1 MRREIRDGTIVI
13 ISHQERILQ
22 IADEI
27 IVLSDGR
34 ITKRGSPGEILPAL
48 IGKTAPLSVCEK
60 LQ

>member
-1 MRREIRDGTIVI
+1 MRREIKNSSIVI

-27 IVLSDGR
+27 VVLADGR
-34 ITKRGSPGEILPAL
+34 ISRRGQPGEILPGL
-48 IGKTAPLSVCEK
+48 IGKSAPVSVCEM